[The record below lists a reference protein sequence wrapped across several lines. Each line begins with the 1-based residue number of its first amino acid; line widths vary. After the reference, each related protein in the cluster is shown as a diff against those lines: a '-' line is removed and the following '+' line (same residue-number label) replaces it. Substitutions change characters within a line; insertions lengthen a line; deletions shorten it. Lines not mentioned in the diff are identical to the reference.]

1 MQEEVGAKPKTTSEE
16 KRQKAENVAP
26 VDFGKG
32 RGGKKSG
39 SRFLS
44 LKSKVVERLQSIHEM
59 MEQTKGLSNSKDIIS
74 HQASIREELRQAQD
88 DWNELNSL
96 YQAEAKKKRSK
107 FTSEELEIQQTLVQ
121 RLAQELEKIKQVQMR
136 GYIGGNGRGEAPDI
150 NADILNSINVKTL
163 DPTQNRKWGDDGGG
177 QGVEMT
183 EGQRMKVQ
191 QLQDRD
197 REFDTQLDE
206 IGEGI
211 QDLAEIAQMQ
221 GEEVNRQNVMLDN
234 LNDKIENVQ
243 DHMTNVNSKMK
254 ETLEEVGRS
263 SDKLCIDIMCIMIMV
278 GFGAVLYNFVR
289 GRGV

>member
-1 MQEEVGAKPKTTSEE
+1 MGLFGAGGQNQNEDLTTLLTKLYEMQEEVGAKPKTTSEE

-163 DPTQNRKWGDDGGG
+163 DPTQNRKSN
-177 QGVEMT
+177 QHLLSFLPTYVHT
-183 EGQRMKVQ
+183 
-191 QLQDRD
+191 
-197 REFDTQLDE
+197 
-206 IGEGI
+206 
-211 QDLAEIAQMQ
+211 
-221 GEEVNRQNVMLDN
+221 
-234 LNDKIENVQ
+234 
-243 DHMTNVNSKMK
+243 
-254 ETLEEVGRS
+254 
-263 SDKLCIDIMCIMIMV
+263 
-278 GFGAVLYNFVR
+278 
-289 GRGV
+289 

>member
-1 MQEEVGAKPKTTSEE
+1 MGLFGGAGGKNQNEDLTTLLTKLYEMQEEVGAKPKTTSEE

-44 LKSKVVERLQSIHEM
+44 LKSKVVDRLQSIHEM

-121 RLAQELEKIKQVQMR
+121 RLQQELEKVKQIQMR

-163 DPTQNRKWGDDGGG
+163 DPNQ
-177 QGVEMT
+177 
-183 EGQRMKVQ
+183 
-191 QLQDRD
+191 
-197 REFDTQLDE
+197 
-206 IGEGI
+206 
-211 QDLAEIAQMQ
+211 
-221 GEEVNRQNVMLDN
+221 
-234 LNDKIENVQ
+234 
-243 DHMTNVNSKMK
+243 NSKSNQHTH
-254 ETLEEVGRS
+254 TLF
-263 SDKLCIDIMCIMIMV
+263 INQH
-278 GFGAVLYNFVR
+278 LYLIQ
-289 GRGV
+289 